1 MKNSFPEDFLK
12 YPDMQNVTIEV
23 GRFQKFVRAIQAL
36 ERARTDLEFNRGW
49 IEEAV
54 STKNMIQYEDKIS
67 HLVDGLEKDG
77 WKEGAASALFL
88 SLAYHA
94 ELQRAVADCFPNA
107 PKRTPEEIIDFLMK
121 GCQRS

>member
-23 GRFQKFVRAIQAL
+23 ERFQKFVRAVQML

-54 STKNMIQYEDKIS
+54 STGNVIQYGDKIS
-67 HLVDGLEKDG
+67 HLVNGLEKEG
-77 WKEGAASALFL
+77 WKDGAASALFL

-94 ELQRAVADCFPNA
+94 ELQKAVADCFPEA
-107 PKRTPEEIIDFLMK
+107 SKQTPEKTIDLLVK